1 MRPGKEP
8 YRVFGN
14 ILYLKLPPRIHRL
27 EDIPDG
33 MEVTWEPDP
42 EREAAEWEAE
52 HREAADQAEG
62 SKNSTDIHGKAGKV

>member
-1 MRPGKEP
+1 
-8 YRVFGN
+8 
-14 ILYLKLPPRIHRL
+14 
-27 EDIPDG
+27 

-62 SKNSTDIHGKAGKV
+62 SKNSTDIHDKAGKV